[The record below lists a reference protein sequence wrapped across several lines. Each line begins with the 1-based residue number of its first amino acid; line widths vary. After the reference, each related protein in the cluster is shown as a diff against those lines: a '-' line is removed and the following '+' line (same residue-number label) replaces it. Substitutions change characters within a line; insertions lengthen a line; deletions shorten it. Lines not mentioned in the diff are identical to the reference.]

1 MSHSTDLTLDLG
13 TDEEKSISWDLFAYN
28 SIPCATV
35 EYSVECTGPDTHKY
49 QINSDGSEEFFGNT
63 DSQCRYF
70 NYEDA

>member
-49 QINSDGSEEFFGNT
+49 
-63 DSQCRYF
+63 
-70 NYEDA
+70 